1 MERLSLALI
10 ITKDYWRS
18 SSRQGKLIPPHHAGD
33 ALHLKSVFDDVT
45 AQEGLVDSLT
55 SASAKMWVF
64 ESDKVQLHLAGC
76 LRTNQ
81 PRQPIAITKLNCRR
95 AYRDMAFVSKRACR
109 QMARHIHSPA

>member
-1 MERLSLALI
+1 MKRLSLALTI
-10 ITKDYWRS
+10 MKDYLRS
-18 SSRQGKLIPPHHAGD
+18 SSRQGKHIPPHYAGD

-55 SASAKMWVF
+55 IASAQRWVF

-95 AYRDMAFVSKRACR
+95 AYREMVFVSKRARR